1 MLKANKLDKAFDALM
16 LFLLIYC
23 LVRFSLVMTTSISI
37 FNLMY
42 IIILGAV
49 AISYFLAKGG
59 DFGNK
64 FFGINL
70 LIIIPCIILVLLS
83 MLFTTDH
90 GYHNTASNYFKQ
102 LLVLLLIWG
111 IYVFLSCSD
120 GKTKK
125 IFMATYLICMF
136 ISAIYTSYV
145 AMNGDEEIIRSTASG
160 IYDNSFRFTYGG
172 FDFIYALVLVYTILL
187 TFLCTNSKEIKP
199 IQRIVFVIMEIVFA
213 FTIILSGYGTAF
225 ALILVFTVWQITPK
239 GIFRLFVI
247 LLIAVIIFIVPT
259 WVTNT
264 ISAIPFIPELT
275 STRINELILSFSGQ
289 GSSGYITD
297 DGQRLDRIIWSLD
310 AFFENPLIG
319 VFMGNSK
326 LPLGYHTEWIDQLAR
341 YGIFYAIFN
350 VAFWIVTYKK
360 IKSDATVNSDHDTSL
375 KCIRN
380 AFCVFLILGFLDPIS
395 MVVTVCPLF
404 VLAPFISVISK
415 KGEI

>member
-1 MLKANKLDKAFDALM
+1 MLKANKSDKAFDVLM

-23 LVRFSLVMTTSISI
+23 LVRFSLVMTTSVSI

-42 IIILGAV
+42 IIILGGT

-59 DFGNK
+59 DFCNK

-70 LIIIPCIILVLLS
+70 IFLISCVIVVLLAII
-83 MLFTTDH
+83 FTIH
-90 GYHNTASNYFKQ
+90 SGYQNTASNYFKQ
-102 LLVLLLIWG
+102 LIVLLLIWG

-125 IFMATYLICMF
+125 IFVATYLICMF

-187 TFLCTNSKEIKP
+187 TILCVTGKELNTILK
-199 IQRIVFVIMEIVFA
+199 IVFTIMEIVFA

-225 ALILVFTVWQITPK
+225 ALLLIFTVWQITPK
-239 GIFRLFVI
+239 GIFRIVASFFIAMLVFV
-247 LLIAVIIFIVPT
+247 FPT

-275 STRINELILSFSGQ
+275 STRINDLILSFSGQ

-319 VFMGNSK
+319 AFMGNSD

-341 YGIFYAIFN
+341 YGVFYSVFN
-350 VAFWIVTYKK
+350 VAFWIATYKK
-360 IKSDATVNSDHDTSL
+360 IKSNATMNPDYDISV

-380 AFCVFLILGFLDPIS
+380 SFCMFLILGFLDPIS

-404 VLAPFISVISK
+404 ILAPFLSAVIK
-415 KGEI
+415 KKRS